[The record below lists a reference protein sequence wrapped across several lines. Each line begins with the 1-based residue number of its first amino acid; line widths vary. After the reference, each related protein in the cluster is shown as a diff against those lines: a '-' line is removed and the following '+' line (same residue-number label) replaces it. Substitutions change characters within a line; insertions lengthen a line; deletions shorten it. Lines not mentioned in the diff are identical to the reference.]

1 MDLEQYNE
9 SGKNTELDH
18 PFAILHQNIRSIRN
32 KSEELINSLKIDGID
47 PHILCLSEHHMVE
60 QDLLFL
66 KLNGYTL
73 GSSYSHQ
80 IFQKQGVCIFT
91 RNDLCYNKIDVS
103 YFCDEKHFE
112 ACAVQIDIK
121 GFHIIIICIYR
132 SPSGEFGQILRLLDS
147 TLKSIHKSKTEFV

>member
-1 MDLEQYNE
+1 MDLEQCNE

-18 PFAILHQNIRSIRN
+18 PLAILHQTIRSIRN
-32 KSEELINSLKIDGID
+32 KSEELINSLKIDRVD
-47 PHILCLSEHHMVE
+47 PHILCFSEHHMVE
-60 QDLLFL
+60 QHLLFL

-80 IFQKQGVCIFT
+80 TFQKGGVCTFT
-91 RNDLCYNKIDVS
+91 RKDLFYSKTDVS

-112 ACAVQIDIK
+112 TCAVQTEIK

-132 SPSGEFGQILRLLDS
+132 FPSGDFRQFLRLVDS
-147 TLKSIHKSKTEFV
+147 TLKSLHK